1 MKTKIRIE
9 LMRLKTQKVV
19 RIVEVHAKTRVK
31 LASAV
36 RAFSST
42 KLEENANFGYSSC
55 ALAELL
61 EKTRAKYNHTTIYMS
76 RH

>member
-36 RAFSST
+36 RVFSST
-42 KLEENANFGYSSC
+42 KLEENANLGYLNG